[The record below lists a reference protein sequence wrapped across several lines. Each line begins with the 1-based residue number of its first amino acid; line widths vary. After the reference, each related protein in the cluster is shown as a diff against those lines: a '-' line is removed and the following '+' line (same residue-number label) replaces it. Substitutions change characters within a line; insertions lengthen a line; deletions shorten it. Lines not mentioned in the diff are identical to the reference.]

1 MHHGFVVF
9 LGFRCILLDFIH
21 ILSEG
26 KYEIGQF
33 SSLHSDS
40 DTMQHIVGTADIQV
54 PAVKYLY
61 ELGIAVPVAFGFL
74 IAETLFLAM

>member
-1 MHHGFVVF
+1 
-9 LGFRCILLDFIH
+9 
-21 ILSEG
+21 
-26 KYEIGQF
+26 
-33 SSLHSDS
+33 
-40 DTMQHIVGTADIQV
+40 MQHIIGTADIQV